1 MPSNVLNA
9 RKVYKKKDGYV
20 NELMHSY
27 TTSFNDR
34 KNTNEKIFFAVYRP
48 LENVTMQDQKF
59 STPLI
64 ELIFIESCFFRLIVV
79 MEQLLHCKVWTLE
92 STV

>member
-59 STPLI
+59 SPP
-64 ELIFIESCFFRLIVV
+64 
-79 MEQLLHCKVWTLE
+79 
-92 STV
+92 